1 MKQTMARGKRE
12 THVTIQYVL
21 LIILSVLGILFSA
34 LLMISSLTKTAIA
47 NNMIEQKMMIEWESP
62 LLEVL
67 MILGFLAIGVVLLR
81 SAFNTNILS
90 LFVLTIVFHAAAG
103 FAFIYFA
110 RSAPGGDA
118 ASVFNMA
125 VQLSEG
131 DLSFV
136 GSPDS
141 YLSFYPQQIGLTVFL
156 SIILKILKI
165 LPYKFAPH
173 HAIKVL
179 YVILNCVT
187 VTFGYLSV
195 KEIWRSKKISTVFLY
210 LSVFNLPFIMY
221 SSFIYGEIP
230 SLCAMSVA
238 IYFLCRT
245 EKSRGVQALNI
256 VMTVLFTVLSVF
268 VRKNSLIFMIASIIV
283 LLLIFMG
290 NKKKEYLIT
299 AACVL
304 VLSVAVLPIT
314 LKIFELKTGRD
325 IDSGVT
331 MYSYLAM
338 GMQDNSERG
347 PGWYNGFNF
356 DTYKNT
362 GMDAK
367 EANRISNDAINE
379 RIDYFKENPKECFA
393 FYRDKFL
400 TQWSDPTLASCQATY
415 TDFGGR
421 TEFIKSVY
429 DGDYNIYYVLF
440 CNMFQNVIYVG
451 VFIWSLTN
459 FRKIVMFGKKGWYVS
474 IYIGFI
480 TIIGGFLFHMMWEAN
495 SRYIFPY
502 AMLLIPYAAFGYGN
516 LIEHNIINDYDD

>member
-1 MKQTMARGKRE
+1 MARGKRE

-47 NNMIEQKMMIEWESP
+47 NNMVEQKMMIEWESP

-67 MILGFLAIGVVLLR
+67 MFLGFIAIGVVLLR

-238 IYFLCRT
+238 IYFLCRM

-256 VMTVLFTVLSVF
+256 
-268 VRKNSLIFMIASIIV
+268 
-283 LLLIFMG
+283 
-290 NKKKEYLIT
+290 
-299 AACVL
+299 
-304 VLSVAVLPIT
+304 
-314 LKIFELKTGRD
+314 
-325 IDSGVT
+325 
-331 MYSYLAM
+331 
-338 GMQDNSERG
+338 
-347 PGWYNGFNF
+347 
-356 DTYKNT
+356 
-362 GMDAK
+362 
-367 EANRISNDAINE
+367 AN
-379 RIDYFKENPKECFA
+379 
-393 FYRDKFL
+393 
-400 TQWSDPTLASCQATY
+400 
-415 TDFGGR
+415 
-421 TEFIKSVY
+421 
-429 DGDYNIYYVLF
+429 
-440 CNMFQNVIYVG
+440 
-451 VFIWSLTN
+451 
-459 FRKIVMFGKKGWYVS
+459 
-474 IYIGFI
+474 
-480 TIIGGFLFHMMWEAN
+480 
-495 SRYIFPY
+495 
-502 AMLLIPYAAFGYGN
+502 
-516 LIEHNIINDYDD
+516 